1 MLKKKPT
8 KPKLDFVLRALL
20 SLIFAFLLWAFAIT
34 NTDPIITETYDSVP
48 ITFQNADTLTSN
60 GLIYESSVNSI
71 SVKLYG
77 RTLQISKISASDIYA
92 VVDLSSLSSAG
103 SYSVEVSIK
112 GIGDNIS
119 VVDISPQYISITV
132 SELTT
137 ESQDYSIELSGD
149 AASGYDV
156 IGYSSDVDAV
166 EVSGS
171 ATMLAS
177 IATIKGTIDIQDQD
191 TDFTSTVTLQAY
203 DEDENLL
210 DQVTLYP
217 QEVDVSVNIGQLKTV
232 PVSIQTSGTCAT
244 GYTVTS
250 TSASPDEVTVII
262 DGDVTSYDSVT
273 AIDTKAVDISNCSA
287 TFTSSVDLLFA
298 DGVYAKDTST
308 VSAKITIEE
317 TARETYT
324 YDSIQVRNIPSGM
337 TCTFPSFSNLTLTVT
352 GEETALSS
360 LSEDDITVYID
371 LSEYTSAGTYEPTI
385 SVTLPDGITLVDISS
400 DTVTVVL
407 SKD

>member
-217 QEVDVSVNIGQLKTV
+217 QEVDVSVNIGH
-232 PVSIQTSGTCAT
+232 
-244 GYTVTS
+244 
-250 TSASPDEVTVII
+250 
-262 DGDVTSYDSVT
+262 
-273 AIDTKAVDISNCSA
+273 
-287 TFTSSVDLLFA
+287 
-298 DGVYAKDTST
+298 
-308 VSAKITIEE
+308 
-317 TARETYT
+317 
-324 YDSIQVRNIPSGM
+324 
-337 TCTFPSFSNLTLTVT
+337 
-352 GEETALSS
+352 
-360 LSEDDITVYID
+360 
-371 LSEYTSAGTYEPTI
+371 
-385 SVTLPDGITLVDISS
+385 
-400 DTVTVVL
+400 
-407 SKD
+407 

>member
-1 MLKKKPT
+1 
-8 KPKLDFVLRALL
+8 
-20 SLIFAFLLWAFAIT
+20 
-34 NTDPIITETYDSVP
+34 
-48 ITFQNADTLTSN
+48 
-60 GLIYESSVNSI
+60 
-71 SVKLYG
+71 
-77 RTLQISKISASDIYA
+77 
-92 VVDLSSLSSAG
+92 
-103 SYSVEVSIK
+103 
-112 GIGDNIS
+112 
-119 VVDISPQYISITV
+119 
-132 SELTT
+132 
-137 ESQDYSIELSGD
+137 
-149 AASGYDV
+149 
-156 IGYSSDVDAV
+156 
-166 EVSGS
+166 
-171 ATMLAS
+171 
-177 IATIKGTIDIQDQD
+177 
-191 TDFTSTVTLQAY
+191 
-203 DEDENLL
+203 
-210 DQVTLYP
+210 
-217 QEVDVSVNIGQLKTV
+217 
-232 PVSIQTSGTCAT
+232 
-244 GYTVTS
+244 
-250 TSASPDEVTVII
+250 VTVII